1 MQTVGLTEAFSMARN
16 EFLVFGS
23 PLIEEPEIA
32 EVVECLRSG
41 WIGTGPRVA
50 RFEERFREYKGAEHA
65 LALGSCT
72 AALHLAFAALEV
84 GPGSEVIV
92 PTMTFVATSNA
103 VVHTGAV
110 PVLVDCQRDTQNI
123 DPDLIEAAITPRT
136 RAIVVVHFAGRPC
149 AMDRIVAIAR
159 RHGLALIEDC
169 AHAIETELQGRKAGT
184 LGDVGCFSFYVTKNI
199 VTGEGGMA
207 LVRSR
212 EVADRMRTLALHG
225 MTKDAWRRFSDKGYV
240 HYDVV
245 DAGFKYNMMDLQ
257 AALGIH
263 QLARIERY
271 WKRRTEI
278 WDAYCEALAE
288 LPVFLPKATDA
299 GTRHAHHLFT
309 LLLDLENV
317 TFTRDEF
324 LERMTAQK
332 IGVGVHYRAVHL
344 HPFYQERYGYRRGQ
358 FPAAEWIS
366 DRTLSLPLSPKLTD
380 DDVSDVVHAVERAL
394 GI

>member
-1 MQTVGLTEAFSMARN
+1 MARD

-32 EVVECLRSG
+32 EVVDCLRSG

-50 RFEERFREYKGAEHA
+50 RFEERFREYKEAEHA
-65 LALGSCT
+65 VALNSCT
-72 AALHLAFAALEV
+72 AALHLSLAALGV
-84 GPGSEVIV
+84 GPDSEVIV
-92 PTMTFVATSNA
+92 PTMTFVATCNA

-110 PVLVDCQRDTQNI
+110 PVLVDCERDTQNI
-123 DPDLIEAAITPRT
+123 DPELLEAAITPRT

-149 AMDRIVAIAR
+149 AMDRITAIAQ

-169 AHAIETELQGRKAGT
+169 AHAIETEFHGRKAGT
-184 LGDVGCFSFYVTKNI
+184 MGDVGCFSFYVTKNI

-207 LVRSR
+207 IVRSR

-225 MTKDAWRRFSDKGYV
+225 MTKDAWRRFSDKGYI

-263 QLARIERY
+263 QLARVEHY
-271 WKRRTEI
+271 WKRRSEI
-278 WDAYCEALAE
+278 WNAYCEALRE
-288 LPVFLPKATDA
+288 LPVFLPTTPAA

-309 LLLDLENV
+309 LLLDLENL
-317 TFTRDEF
+317 TLTRDEC

-344 HPFYQERYGYRRGQ
+344 YPFYQERYGYRVGQ

-366 DRTLSLPLSPKLTD
+366 DRTFSLPLSPKLTD
-380 DDVSDVVHAVERAL
+380 EDVSDVVRAVERTL
-394 GI
+394 GA

>member
-1 MQTVGLTEAFSMARN
+1 MARS

-32 EVVECLRSG
+32 EVVACLRSG
-41 WIGTGPRVA
+41 WIGSGPRVA
-50 RFEERFREYKGAEHA
+50 LFEERFREYKQAEHA
-65 LALGSCT
+65 LALNSCT
-72 AALHLAFAALEV
+72 AALHLSLVALAV
-84 GPGSEVIV
+84 GPGSEVLV
-92 PTMTFVATSNA
+92 PSMTFVATANA
-103 VVHTGAV
+103 VVHSGAR
-110 PVLVDCQRDTQNI
+110 PVLVDCERDTQNI
-123 DPDLIEAAITPRT
+123 DPEQIEAAITPRT

-149 AMDRIVAIAR
+149 AMDRISEIAK

-169 AHAIETELQGRKAGT
+169 AHAIETEFQGRKAGT
-184 LGDVGCFSFYVTKNI
+184 MGDVGCFSFYVTKNI

-207 LVRSR
+207 IVRSH
-212 EVADRMRTLALHG
+212 EVANRMRTLALHG

-263 QLARIERY
+263 QLARVERC
-271 WKRRTEI
+271 WKRRREI
-278 WDAYCEALAE
+278 WDAYCEGLRE
-288 LPVFLPKATDA
+288 LPVFLPKAPAA

-309 LLLDLENV
+309 LLLDLDSV
-317 TFTRDEF
+317 TLTRDEL

-344 HPFYQERYGYRRGQ
+344 HPYYQDRYGYRVGQ

-380 DDVSDVVHAVERAL
+380 QDVSDVIQAVERAL
-394 GI
+394 GA

>member
-1 MQTVGLTEAFSMARN
+1 MTRD
-16 EFLVFGS
+16 EFLVFGA

-50 RFEERFREYKGAEHA
+50 RFEEHFREYKDAEHA
-65 LALGSCT
+65 VALNSCT
-72 AALHLAFAALEV
+72 AALHLALAALEV
-84 GPGSEVIV
+84 GPDSEVIV
-92 PTMTFVATSNA
+92 PSMTFVATSNA

-110 PVLVDCQRDTQNI
+110 PVLVDCERDTQNI
-123 DPDLIEAAITPRT
+123 DPAAIEAAITPRT

-149 AMDRIVAIAR
+149 AMDRILPIAQ

-169 AHAIETELQGRKAGT
+169 AHAIETEIHGRKAGT
-184 LGDVGCFSFYVTKNI
+184 LGDVGCFSFYVTKNLA
-199 VTGEGGMA
+199 TGEGGMA
-207 LVRSR
+207 IVRSR

-263 QLARIERY
+263 QLARIERN
-271 WKRRTEI
+271 WMRRSEI
-278 WDAYCEALAE
+278 WDAYCKALGE
-288 LPVFLPKATDA
+288 LPVFLPKAPAA
-299 GTRHAHHLFT
+299 GTRHAYHLFT
-309 LLLDLENV
+309 LLLDLDRV
-317 TFTRDEF
+317 TLTRDEF

-344 HPFYQERYGYRRGQ
+344 HPFYQERYGYRAGQ

-366 DRTLSLPLSPKLTD
+366 DRTVSLPLSPKLTD
-380 DDVSDVVHAVERAL
+380 RDVSDVVQAVERAL
-394 GI
+394 GA

>member
-1 MQTVGLTEAFSMARN
+1 MARD

-23 PLIEEPEIA
+23 PLIEEAEIA
-32 EVVECLRSG
+32 EVVACLRSG

-50 RFEERFREYKGAEHA
+50 RFEERFRAYKEAEHA
-65 LALGSCT
+65 VALNSCT
-72 AALHLAFAALEV
+72 AALHLSLAALGV

-92 PTMTFVATSNA
+92 PTMTFVATCNA

-110 PVLVDCQRDTQNI
+110 PVLVDCERDTQNI
-123 DPDLIEAAITPRT
+123 DPEAIEAAITPRT

-149 AMDRIVAIAR
+149 AMDRITAIAR

-169 AHAIETELQGRKAGT
+169 AHAIETEFHGQKAGT
-184 LGDVGCFSFYVTKNI
+184 MGEVGCFSFYVTKNI

-207 LVRSR
+207 IARSR
-212 EVADRMRTLALHG
+212 EVADRMRSLALHG
-225 MTKDAWRRFSDKGYV
+225 MSKDAWQRFSDKGFI

-263 QLARIERY
+263 QLARIETY
-271 WKRRTEI
+271 WKRRSEI
-278 WDAYCEALAE
+278 WSAYCEALCE
-288 LPVFLPKATDA
+288 LPVFLPEAPA
-299 GTRHAHHLFT
+299 PGTRHAYHLFT
-309 LLLDLENV
+309 LLLDLEHV
-317 TFTRDEF
+317 TLTRDEL

-344 HPFYQERYGYRRGQ
+344 HPFYQERYGYRLGQ

-366 DRTLSLPLSPKLTD
+366 DRTLSLPLSPKLTEQD
-380 DDVSDVVHAVERAL
+380 ISDVVRALERAL
-394 GI
+394 GA

>member
-1 MQTVGLTEAFSMARN
+1 
-16 EFLVFGS
+16 
-23 PLIEEPEIA
+23 LIEEPEIA
-32 EVVECLRSG
+32 EVVDCLRSG

-50 RFEERFREYKGAEHA
+50 RFEEHFREYKEAEHA
-65 LALGSCT
+65 VALNSCT
-72 AALHLAFAALEV
+72 AALHLSLAALGV

-92 PTMTFVATSNA
+92 PTMTFVATCSA
-103 VVHTGAV
+103 VVHAGAV
-110 PVLVDCQRDTQNI
+110 PVLVDCERDTQNI
-123 DPDLIEAAITPRT
+123 DPELIEAAITPRT

-149 AMDRIVAIAR
+149 AMDRIAAIAQ

-169 AHAIETELQGRKAGT
+169 AHAIETEFHGRKAGT
-184 LGDVGCFSFYVTKNI
+184 MGDVGCFSFYVTKNI

-207 LVRSR
+207 IVRSR

-225 MTKDAWRRFSDKGYV
+225 MTKDAWRRFSDKGYI

-263 QLARIERY
+263 QLARVERY
-271 WKRRTEI
+271 WKRRREI
-278 WDAYCEALAE
+278 WSAYCEALRE
-288 LPVFLPKATDA
+288 LPVFLPKAPAA

-309 LLLDLENV
+309 LLLDLDNL
-317 TFTRDEF
+317 TLTRDEC

-344 HPFYQERYGYRRGQ
+344 HPFYQERYGYRVGQ

-366 DRTLSLPLSPKLTD
+366 DRTLSLPVSPKLTD
-380 DDVSDVVHAVERAL
+380 EDVSDVVRAVERTL
-394 GI
+394 GA